1 MVQLE
6 DDFIFKL
13 KKYEMEINNNNV
25 RRLNVEISQ
34 FAILSKALGNACHFS
49 GSVSGTTGSAHGSGY
64 YACLWGVPRAQG
76 RKVDGKLWRE
86 KEGERTERE
95 RE

>member
-34 FAILSKALGNACHFS
+34 FVILSKTLGNTHHFS
-49 GSVSGTTGSAHGSGY
+49 GSVSGTTGVHTDQDTMPAFGEFPEH
-64 YACLWGVPRAQG
+64 
-76 RKVDGKLWRE
+76 RE
-86 KEGERTERE
+86 EK
-95 RE
+95 